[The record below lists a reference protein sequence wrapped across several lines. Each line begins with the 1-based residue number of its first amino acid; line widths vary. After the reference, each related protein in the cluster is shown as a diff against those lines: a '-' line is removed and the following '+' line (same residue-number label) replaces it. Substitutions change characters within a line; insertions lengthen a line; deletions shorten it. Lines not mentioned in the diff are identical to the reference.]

1 MKLRFLG
8 LLSLAMVVCLASALP
23 AQEEGQQRQRGQRGG
38 GAGGQRGGPG
48 GPGGRGGM
56 GGFQMPGALE
66 LMSLLRDEKVREEVS
81 LDDDTYEALRGAQ
94 LDMRSMFQASE
105 DERSK
110 MMQEANSKAQDMLD
124 EVFEPAQQKRLMGLL
139 VQQNGNRAATNDL
152 IAKEIG
158 LDEAGIKKVQ
168 EAAQEAQ
175 GSMREKMREMFQGG
189 GPPDREK
196 MQEAMADAR
205 KATDEAIAKALTDD
219 QKQKLEALKGDKFEF
234 SENAGFGGGF
244 GRGPG
249 GPGGGRPGGGR
260 PGGRPGGNNN
270 DN

>member
-8 LLSLAMVVCLASALP
+8 LFSLAMVVCLASALT

-48 GPGGRGGM
+48 GPGGGRGGFGGM
-56 GGFQMPGALE
+56 GGFQVPAALE
-66 LMSLLRDEKVREEVS
+66 LMGLLRDEKVRKEVS
-81 LDDDTYEALRGAQ
+81 LEEDTYEAIREAQ
-94 LDMRSMFQASE
+94 PDMQAMFQASE
-105 DERSK
+105 DERAK
-110 MMQEANSKAQDMLD
+110 MMKEANTKAQDMLD

-139 VQQNGNRAATNDL
+139 VQQRGNSAVTNEL

-168 EAAQEAQ
+168 EVAQESQ
-175 GSMREKMREMFQGG
+175 SSVREKMREMFQGG

-196 MQEAMADAR
+196 MQEAMAEAR
-205 KATDEAIAKALTDD
+205 KAGDEAIAKALTAD
-219 QKQKLEALKGDKFEF
+219 QKQKLEALKGEKFEF
-234 SENAGFGGGF
+234 SENAGFGGF

-249 GPGGGRPGGGR
+249 GGGRGPG
-260 PGGRPGGNNN
+260 GGRPGGNNN

>member
-8 LLSLAMVVCLASALP
+8 LLSLAMVVCLASALT

-38 GAGGQRGGPG
+38 GGQRGGPG
-48 GPGGRGGM
+48 GRGGFGGM
-56 GGFQMPGALE
+56 AGGFQMPGALE

-81 LDDDTYEALRGAQ
+81 IDDDTYEALRGAQ
-94 LDMRSMFQASE
+94 PDMRSMFQASE
-105 DERSK
+105 EERTK
-110 MMQEANSKAQDMLD
+110 MMKEANTKAQDMLD

-139 VQQNGNRAATNDL
+139 VQQKGSGAATNDL

-168 EAAQEAQ
+168 EVTQEAQ
-175 GSMREKMREMFQGG
+175 SGMREKMREMFQGG
-189 GPPDREK
+189 GGPPDREK
-196 MQEAMADAR
+196 MQAAMEDAR
-205 KATDEAIAKALTDD
+205 KATEEAIAKALTDE

-234 SENAGFGGGF
+234 SENRGF
-244 GRGPG
+244 GRGQG
-249 GPGGGRPGGGR
+249 GPGGGGR